1 MNYQTGDFLI
11 RIKNACLAKRR
22 TVVAPYSRV
31 KKAIADI
38 LVKEHFLKDI
48 KEEVTDGKKMLVA
61 TITYE
66 KRKPFFTDVLLVSKP
81 SLRVYEKSKHIQK
94 TPKRGTGIEIISTN
108 QGIMTGIEAKKKKI
122 GGELLFKIW

>member
-22 TVVAPYSRV
+22 TVSAPYSRV
-31 KKAIADI
+31 KKAIAEI
-38 LVKEHFLKDI
+38 LVKEHFLRDV
-48 KEEVTDGKKMLVA
+48 KEETEDGKKTLVA

-81 SLRVYEKSKHIQK
+81 SLRIYEKSKHMQK
-94 TPKRGTGIEIISTN
+94 IPKRGTGIEIISTS
-108 QGIMTGIEAKKKKI
+108 QGIMTGQEAKKKKI
-122 GGELLFKIW
+122 GGELLFKVW